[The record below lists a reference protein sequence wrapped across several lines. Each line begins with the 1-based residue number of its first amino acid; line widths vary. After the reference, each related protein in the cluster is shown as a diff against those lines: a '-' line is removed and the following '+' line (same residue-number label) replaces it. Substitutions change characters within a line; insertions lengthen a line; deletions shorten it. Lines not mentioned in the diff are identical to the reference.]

1 MNSTESVLHAKE
13 GKEGDPVKVALSEV
27 APATETTKEDV
38 AELAYP
44 ERWE

>member
-1 MNSTESVLHAKE
+1 MESVLQTRE
-13 GKEGDPVKVALSEV
+13 GKEGDDVNVV
-27 APATETTKEDV
+27 WGDIAPATETTKEDV